1 MKFKGTAAMMAVFL
15 GLGLYYFLVDLP
27 AEKKK
32 KQEKEIAEKI
42 LPLEAANVTEFS
54 LIKKDQTISL
64 QRNPKETWSLS
75 QPLNTSGDYSEAESF
90 LSDLEGL
97 KKSRVVENNPKDLST
112 YGLDSPSIKIHLRFK
127 TDKEETLL
135 LGNESPM
142 GGKIYLKLESDKAVF
157 LAATS
162 KANFDKPVFHF
173 RDKTIFNF
181 SSGSITQI
189 KIERTE
195 NPFSLT
201 REKEEWKVSSQIA
214 AKADK
219 DSVMSFL
226 QALQFARVKEFE
238 DDNPESLEIFG
249 LDKPATALILEN
261 EDKKTFSLELGL
273 PKSSSTYYAKL
284 SGKPGVFLV
293 DKNFYDTLAK
303 KNVDFLLKTL
313 IEFEE
318 KEVAEL
324 TIQNKNEK
332 IKITRIDKDQW
343 EIKEPQKTAA
353 DPATLR
359 SLLFDLKEAELTEFI
374 KLSLDAQDAFGLNKP
389 KRSFS
394 VKMNNGE
401 STDIQFGNTTLDG
414 KQFFA
419 QRTGEST
426 VFSVSEETAKKLF
439 RSFHELRNKKLFHF
453 ETEGINKI
461 LIETQQTQFALQKS
475 GASWS
480 MLKPEKMKI
489 KEFLGNDLVWAMKG
503 LEFQTLVEPSL
514 PLDSLGLAP
523 PSYKI
528 SLWKSESEKI
538 AELQVGNLDD
548 KSQEHYV
555 LAADK
560 SVPYRVK
567 KKYLGAIPLEL
578 QKFKIQ
584 QN

>member
-1 MKFKGTAAMMAVFL
+1 MMAVFL

-538 AELQVGNLDD
+538 AELHVGNLDD

>member
-1 MKFKGTAAMMAVFL
+1 MMAVFL